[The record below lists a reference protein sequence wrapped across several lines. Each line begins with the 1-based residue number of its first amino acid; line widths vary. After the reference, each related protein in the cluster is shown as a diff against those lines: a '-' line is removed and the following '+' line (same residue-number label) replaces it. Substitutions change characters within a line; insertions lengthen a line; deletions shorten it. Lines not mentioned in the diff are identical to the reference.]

1 MYQFNVVKGLFE
13 KKNLG
18 FLWDVIFR
26 FSGNFETETL
36 GSFSSLS
43 IDNPQK
49 LIDSKVVALTNYV
62 KLISLTSKSS
72 KSPPKLM
79 RVVPS

>member
-43 IDNPQK
+43 IGNPQK
-49 LIDSKVVALTNYV
+49 LIDSKAAALTNCV

>member
-43 IDNPQK
+43 IGNPKK
-49 LIDSKVVALTNYV
+49 LIDSKMAALTNYV

>member
-1 MYQFNVVKGLFE
+1 MQCINSMSSKVCLK

-26 FSGNFETETL
+26 FSGNFETL

-43 IDNPQK
+43 IGNPQK

-62 KLISLTSKSS
+62 KLVSLTSKSS

>member
-1 MYQFNVVKGLFE
+1 MYQFNVVECLFE
-13 KKNLG
+13 KLLG
-18 FLWDVIFR
+18 FLWDISFR

-43 IDNPQK
+43 ISDPQK
-49 LIDSKVVALTNYV
+49 LIDSKVAALTNYV

>member
-1 MYQFNVVKGLFE
+1 MSSKVYLK

-43 IDNPQK
+43 ISDPQK
-49 LIDSKVVALTNYV
+49 LIDSKVAALTNYV

-72 KSPPKLM
+72 KSPLKLM